1 MASQQKSFASDY
13 IDVATRLVE
22 FRDKYPNGSLQPA
35 DLSQPYRI
43 ETIGDT
49 TWIVV
54 VAAAYRT
61 PDDPR
66 PGIGMAYER
75 FPGATPYTR
84 NSELQN
90 AETSSW
96 GRAIVAALAA
106 DTKKGIASAEE
117 IRNRRAEDEAR
128 TLPPERGQVTR
139 TKGKPAGDDPW
150 DVPPPVEVKRAQAI
164 EYGKAHYP
172 TPQAFA
178 ADFELHAGQGALVAS
193 ATEDQLD
200 KFLTAVGVAQEPPL

>member
-128 TLPPERGQVTR
+128 TLPPERGVTR
-139 TKGKPAGDDPW
+139 SKGKPAGDDPW
-150 DVPPPVEVKRAQAI
+150 EVPPPVEVKRAQAI

-178 ADFELHAGQGALVAS
+178 ADFELHAGQGALVAT
-193 ATEDQLD
+193 AAEDQLD
-200 KFLTAVGVAQEPPL
+200 AFLTAVGVTQEPPL